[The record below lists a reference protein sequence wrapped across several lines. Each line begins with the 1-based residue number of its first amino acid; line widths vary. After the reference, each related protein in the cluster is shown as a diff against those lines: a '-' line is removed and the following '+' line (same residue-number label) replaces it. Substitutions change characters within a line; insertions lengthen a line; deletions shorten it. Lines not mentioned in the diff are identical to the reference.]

1 MVVTNLQSDRYHNRI
16 DFYARMVRQWIPD
29 RAASILVVGG
39 GQNDADVFSAAG
51 FRNVTFTN
59 LKPPAVVTQGPFTT
73 VAADA
78 ENLPFLD
85 GAYDYTVAHAVLHH
99 CHSPHRA
106 MLELYRVAKQA
117 AIAFEA
123 RDSAVMR
130 FAERIGAGNPYE
142 LSSVEANGGIGG
154 GVRDTGVPNY
164 VYRWTERE
172 VEKTI
177 ASFAPHA
184 RHRISYAYG
193 FGSPCDAD
201 PSRWRRFVRR
211 AAGLGYRAV
220 TTLLPKQRN
229 LFAFCIEKPVLPRD
243 LQPWIVETE
252 GGLTY
257 PHR

>member
-1 MVVTNLQSDRYHNRI
+1 VIRVKSDRYHNRI
-16 DFYARMVRQWIPD
+16 DFYARTLRQWIPD
-29 RAASILVVGG
+29 RLASILVVGG

-78 ENLPFLD
+78 ENLPFPD
-85 GAYDYTVAHAVLHH
+85 GTYDYTVAHAVLHH
-99 CHSPHRA
+99 CRSPHRA

-117 AIAFEA
+117 AVAFEA

-142 LSSVEANGGIGG
+142 VSSVEANGGIAG
-154 GVRDTGVPNY
+154 GVRDKGVPNY

-184 RHRISYAYG
+184 HHRINWAYG
-193 FGSPCDAD
+193 FGTPVT
-201 PSRWRRFVRR
+201 PTR
-211 AAGLGYRAV
+211 AAGGGWCGASRGWATGPWPCSFPSSETCSRFASRSRCCRA
-220 TTLLPKQRN
+220 TSSH
-229 LFAFCIEKPVLPRD
+229 
-243 LQPWIVETE
+243 
-252 GGLTY
+252 G
-257 PHR
+257 